1 MILKE
6 LTVATGKYTDQ
17 QGNEKTRWRTIGH
30 LHEGKNGQYITLDSI
45 TNLAALPRKEGDD
58 RVYVN
63 MFDPKPR
70 EGRATASE
78 PRKAPA
84 AEAGGGFRDDDIP
97 FASRSWKE
105 G

>member
-1 MILKE
+1 MTILKE
-6 LTVATGKYTDQ
+6 LTVAAGKYTDS

-30 LHEGKNGQYITLDSI
+30 LHEGTKGQYITLDPI

-70 EGRATASE
+70 EAPRASVNE
-78 PRKAPA
+78 HRKAPA
-84 AEAGGGFRDDDIP
+84 AEAGGGFRDDDVDGIP
-97 FASRSWKE
+97 F
-105 G
+105 